1 MEREEKRKGK
11 GDKCAFSEGILT
23 APFPTSSPFLSAVS
37 QLSALLS
44 VLSFDLG
51 STLFS
56 LCSTAFSSCSVRV
69 WVRGQGTTL
78 RASEKKTHRVRG
90 KEKRSPVKDKKQQME
105 EKIKS
110 PQSKKKRNK
119 REWPNAERV
128 EKPPSLLEGADCT
141 VLWALRL

>member
-1 MEREEKRKGK
+1 MTKSGEKKRRERDREREEKGKGK

-56 LCSTAFSSCSVRV
+56 FILHC
-69 WVRGQGTTL
+69 TL
-78 RASEKKTHRVRG
+78 
-90 KEKRSPVKDKKQQME
+90 
-105 EKIKS
+105 
-110 PQSKKKRNK
+110 
-119 REWPNAERV
+119 
-128 EKPPSLLEGADCT
+128 LL
-141 VLWALRL
+141 